1 MKHFIIPLVFA
12 ATLWSCKGNDDESN
26 ERVTVTVSPE
36 SISASAERGTFTVNV
51 STTGNEWHIGDVS
64 DFIFAEALDT
74 TATAGSLAITVSA
87 NPTLDFRT
95 GTVTILSDTVS
106 QIIAITQAGAD
117 SSTYYVPDGYSL
129 VWHDEF
135 DGTEITSTTKR
146 EVAHWLPRSK
156 MAGSTSPV

>member
-1 MKHFIIPLVFA
+1 M
-12 ATLWSCKGNDDESN
+12 
-26 ERVTVTVSPE
+26 
-36 SISASAERGTFTVNV
+36 NV
-51 STTGNEWHIGDVS
+51 STTGSEWHIGDVS

-135 DGTEITSTTKR
+135 DGTELNAADWTHEVKNSGWVNEELQKYVNHKTRGGSLVTEVKDGRLHITCLKENDKIYFSTITIQ
-146 EVAHWLPRSK
+146 L
-156 MAGSTSPV
+156 